1 MPPNG
6 GTVRSG
12 RSTHGGCLPVIRW
25 LAGASPGAKP
35 RCDIDFAV
43 FYLFACAA
51 GSPGKKGDATKSGR
65 PRGFAPSLIMLR
77 IRPRLPPSALFTAS
91 LARESIESGSFS
103 LKLRLQREHCASP
116 SDRAHETFKLQT
128 SNQGQNPLRQKPE
141 ASPQAHS
148 SASIRARWAACSSSV
163 ISPWTRYLSS
173 RLSRAG
179 TPAILLELCVISCEL

>member
-6 GTVRSG
+6 GPVRSG
-12 RSTHGGCLPVIRW
+12 RSTRGGCLPVIRW

-77 IRPRLPPSALFTAS
+77 TRPAPRA
-91 LARESIESGSFS
+91 
-103 LKLRLQREHCASP
+103 LRLNSRLCSLVNRREQLLRSFADFCS
-116 SDRAHETFKLQT
+116 SGGRDKRLQ
-128 SNQGQNPLRQKPE
+128 SVNL
-141 ASPQAHS
+141 
-148 SASIRARWAACSSSV
+148 SIRQSV
-163 ISPWTRYLSS
+163 N
-173 RLSRAG
+173 
-179 TPAILLELCVISCEL
+179 